1 MELENESQS
10 ELVPTVAP
18 VLLDLSTMGDSE
30 QLDQKISALVSD
42 FAKAEGDGLTVV
54 LPYIKEMQQVLSQ
67 RSERNKSDAEEAD
80 DVLIYSSDGPL
91 WPASTKVAAA

>member
-18 VLLDLSTMGDSE
+18 VLLDLSTMDSE